1 MGMFDSLKNIFGSKK
16 EEVKVVEAPK
26 EESVLIPNLESWFAA
41 KEAGIIKSAEMIIK
55 EKSPKVQEQIKMCE
69 AALSALKTAVPRYP
83 QLYNQ
88 AKNIADGNRLA
99 FVNSTENFLRS
110 IKLPNSPSLLHD
122 FVVASELNMTNFMAD
137 SNRSFI
143 ISNEFFTEQA
153 VSVKTSIQELD
164 KMLQEVRN
172 FCQQNK
178 LAELKKAKEDI
189 TKLIKKIQQG
199 QQLKDELREVDAKL
213 TELLKQKDGIKLE
226 QSAFLQSAE
235 FLEKQNLEKELKEVQ
250 IQIRAKEDEIYSVFG
265 TLDTPLRKL
274 AWENPKL
281 KKHINNYLNNL
292 VAAVSDDKDFTFK
305 ETLIKLR
312 LAIEAG
318 EVDLK
323 DKKRAQAIKEIN
335 QLTDS
340 FVQIWRSIHKGLKEK
355 EAELRGKLESSTVLK
370 REQGLKAQLQLLET
384 EQEALNKQKGILVTK
399 INKANLDK
407 DVEEISQKLSLLVNN
422 KIKISV

>member
-1 MGMFDSLKNIFGSKK
+1 
-16 EEVKVVEAPK
+16 
-26 EESVLIPNLESWFAA
+26 
-41 KEAGIIKSAEMIIK
+41 
-55 EKSPKVQEQIKMCE
+55 
-69 AALSALKTAVPRYP
+69 VPRYP

-122 FVVASELNMTNFMAD
+122 FVVGSEANMTNFMAD

-164 KMLQEVRN
+164 KLLQEVRN

-199 QQLKDELREVDAKL
+199 QQLKDELRDVDAKL
-213 TELLKQKDGIKLE
+213 TELLKQKDSIRLE

-250 IQIRAKEDEIYSVFG
+250 TQIKAKEDEIYSVFG

-292 VAAVSDDKDFTFK
+292 VGAVSEDKDFTFK

-340 FVQIWRSIHKGLKEK
+340 FVQVWRSIHKGLKEK
-355 EAELRGKLESSTVLK
+355 EAELQGKLESSAVAR

-384 EQEALNKQKGILVTK
+384 VQEALNKQKGTLVTK